1 MPGDGLA
8 LRGSALRGTC
18 SSLVHCKLIDSP
30 THMSAAA
37 SSLKKNVDFCNAAGT
52 IISSDGISCPQKA
65 SRMNKVEQIL
75 TNKLCSD
82 SKLIAAIAENFWG
95 QAAACVLTF
104 CLWI

>member
-1 MPGDGLA
+1 
-8 LRGSALRGTC
+8 
-18 SSLVHCKLIDSP
+18 
-30 THMSAAA
+30 
-37 SSLKKNVDFCNAAGT
+37 
-52 IISSDGISCPQKA
+52 
-65 SRMNKVEQIL
+65 MNKVEQIL